1 MKSDIVNPFPDTE
14 NVSLQKRPGLAL
26 ESIHSFWGPVPW
38 RPGCVAIG
46 VWREPGRWLLLC
58 EGAFAAEWLVKTGPS
73 PLFFL
78 RLCGVSRCFKGTV
91 YIHTFCHISVG
102 GNIFCSGKSTCFFVG
117 YLKATRSTV
126 RSLKPWKG
134 AKSPE
139 ADWDGTATQCFP
151 FSWHPRKRMTIPSE
165 WYIYISSI
173 QLDHQ
178 VSSNKSDD
186 ADKAGWS
193 SLQLEDFDDAM
204 FRVVQVIWSPNMP
217 KYKTVETKHV
227 KKPTFHLDMFIFPH
241 SGCSEKP

>member
-1 MKSDIVNPFPDTE
+1 MLTSD
-14 NVSLQKRPGLAL
+14 
-26 ESIHSFWGPVPW
+26 
-38 RPGCVAIG
+38 
-46 VWREPGRWLLLC
+46 
-58 EGAFAAEWLVKTGPS
+58 
-73 PLFFL
+73 
-78 RLCGVSRCFKGTV
+78 VSRCFKETV

-139 ADWDGTATQCFP
+139 ADDHSQWMRD
-151 FSWHPRKRMTIPSE
+151 
-165 WYIYISSI
+165 ISSI